1 MHLIGAEGEAMVE
14 EGETRTRQAAA
25 EIGVLRSNTGEWE
38 EGKVRGGGGGK
49 GRENEREERRR
60 GGGRKKGRG
69 GGRVEKTIKETG

>member
-38 EGKVRGGGGGK
+38 EG
-49 GRENEREERRR
+49 EE
-60 GGGRKKGRG
+60 GRKERLEEEG

>member
-38 EGKVRGGGGGK
+38 EGEEGREERRRGGGGGK

-69 GGRVEKTIKETG
+69 GRED